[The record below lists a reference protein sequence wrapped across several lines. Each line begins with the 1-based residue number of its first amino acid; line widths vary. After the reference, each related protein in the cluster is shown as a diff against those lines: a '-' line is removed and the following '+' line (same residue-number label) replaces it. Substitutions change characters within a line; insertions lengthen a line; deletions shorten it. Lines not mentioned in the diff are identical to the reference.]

1 MNHLTT
7 AQLSDFVHGELS
19 PANDALA
26 HAHLADCGVCRAEY
40 DAEIAL
46 GEALRAAAASEELE
60 FPSIVKAV
68 VWERIRE
75 MPPSPMARLS
85 AWLRP
90 LVAVPVAAAL
100 LVGVWFAS
108 PYAPHGA
115 HPTVDAAYYLE
126 AHAAESGDSLLAE
139 PAGATMLETSM
150 EDGSGAVPATL
161 AEAVDAVR

>member
-1 MNHLTT
+1 MNHLTS

-46 GEALRAAAASEELE
+46 GEALRAAAHAEELE
-60 FPSIVKAV
+60 FPSIIKAV

-75 MPPSPMARLS
+75 MPPSPVARLS

-100 LVGVWFAS
+100 LLGVWFAS
-108 PYAPHGA
+108 PYAPHGTS
-115 HPTVDAAYYLE
+115 PTVDAAYYLE
-126 AHAAESGDSLLAE
+126 AHAASSGDSLLSE
-139 PAGATMLETSM
+139 PAGATMMETSM
-150 EDGSGAVPATL
+150 EDGTGAVPATL
-161 AEAVDAVR
+161 AEAVDAIR

>member
-1 MNHLTT
+1 MNHLSA

-46 GEALRAAAASEELE
+46 GEALRAAARDEELP
-60 FPSIVKAV
+60 FPSIIKAV

-75 MPPSPMARLS
+75 MPPSPAQRIQ

-90 LVAVPVAAAL
+90 LVAVSATAAVVLGA
-100 LVGVWFAS
+100 WFAS

-115 HPTVDAAYYLE
+115 NPTVDASYYLE
-126 AHAAESGDSLLAE
+126 AHAAQSGDSLLSE
-139 PAGATMLETSM
+139 PAGSTTLETSM
-150 EDGSGAVPATL
+150 EDGTGAVPATL